1 MSLLSD
7 LQQIT
12 ERTYQQW
19 SGIKLEDFI
28 IGKQRFAHLAD
39 LGREENRELS
49 EVARVFFR
57 TISDQLYLAIYFSES
72 LIAHLERHDPRRGL
86 TEKNITPFMIFIEEI
101 NHGLHAAIKFQ
112 SGQHEIQEEE
122 FIRDLELQ
130 AKVDTYLIVKFFLA
144 YFNPTRRLEHFD
156 RLWLRHHLF
165 ERGNYHYRSQNLRYR
180 YEESNWLGGKYARFV
195 DSIPP
200 EDRLQELRQF
210 RAMDYHTK
218 SQYIRLLP

>member
-7 LQQIT
+7 LQHIT

-28 IGKQRFAHLAD
+28 IGRKRFVHLSA
-39 LGREENRELS
+39 RCHSAPNELS

-57 TISDQLYLAIYFSES
+57 KISDHLYLAIYFSEP
-72 LIAHLERHDPRRGL
+72 LILQLEKHDPRRGL
-86 TEKNITPFMIFIEEI
+86 TEENIVPFMIFIEEI

-112 SGQHEIQEEE
+112 SGQHEIQKEE

-130 AKVDTYLIVKFFLA
+130 AKIDTYQIVKFFLA
-144 YFNPTRRLEHFD
+144 YFNPTRQLEHFD

-165 ERGNYHYRSQNLRYR
+165 ERGDYDYRSQNLRYR
-180 YEESNWLGGKYARFV
+180 YRESNWLGSKYARFV

-200 EDRLQELRQF
+200 GDRLQELKRF
-210 RAMDYHTK
+210 RRMDYSTK
-218 SQYIRLLP
+218 SRYIRFLP